1 MTNPLKKMVV
11 TGGFRTRNR
20 PNHNATDY
28 RAAVGTNVYA
38 SMDGTVHTGS
48 GHRLAGTWIEIRS
61 GRNMVGY
68 NHLSSRSVKAGQKV
82 KRGDLIG
89 KTGNTGRTTGPHLHF
104 YVEVN
109 GRRVNPVT
117 WLAAQNK
124 PKPKPSNSGGGRTT
138 SSYLTRAQITK
149 LQRGLRTNFPAY
161 KWKVKVKRGQLI
173 AVDGFDGPQTQAWVK
188 EFQRRTGL
196 TVDGIVGPLTIAKL
210 AQYGIRL

>member
-1 MTNPLKKMVV
+1 MTNPLKKMTV

-20 PNHNATDY
+20 PTHNGTDY

-38 SMDGTVHTGS
+38 SMSGTVHTGS
-48 GHRLAGTWIEIRS
+48 GHRAAGTWIEIRS
-61 GRNMVGY
+61 GRDLVGY
-68 NHLSSRSVKAGQKV
+68 SHLSSRSVRAGQKV

-104 YVEVN
+104 YVKVN
-109 GRRVNPVT
+109 GQYVNPVT
-117 WLAAQNK
+117 WLANQNK
-124 PKPKPSNSGGGRTT
+124 PKPKPSNSSGGRTT
-138 SSYLTRAQITK
+138 SDYLSKAQIEK

-161 KWKVKVKRGQLI
+161 RWSVKVKRGQLI

-196 TVDGIVGPLTIAKL
+196 KPDGIVGPLTIAQL
-210 AQYGIRL
+210 AKHGIRL